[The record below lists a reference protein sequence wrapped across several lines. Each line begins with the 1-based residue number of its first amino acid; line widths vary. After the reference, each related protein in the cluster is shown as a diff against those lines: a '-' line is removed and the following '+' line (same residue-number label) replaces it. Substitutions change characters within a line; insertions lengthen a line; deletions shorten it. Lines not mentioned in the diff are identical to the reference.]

1 MKPLVVNV
9 TENVIPILIAKE
21 QWFASKEMVTQK
33 YQAVPQVEMVIS
45 LIMIIVFTLNV
56 KLLKL

>member
-1 MKPLVVNV
+1 
-9 TENVIPILIAKE
+9 
-21 QWFASKEMVTQK
+21 MVTQK

-45 LIMIIVFTLNV
+45 PVMIIVFTLNV